1 MAGTQKDIQAVVY
14 DLVCTSVVEKELDN
28 VESIEEWRDVIVYS
42 GNVELSDLSRNV
54 QNQIGELILREQIER
69 FGRPETY
76 LTQWQEFCKRKV
88 L

>member
-1 MAGTQKDIQAVVY
+1 MEKLWQECDSHNAGDM
-14 DLVCTSVVEKELDN
+14 
-28 VESIEEWRDVIVYS
+28 

-69 FGRPETY
+69 FDRPETY